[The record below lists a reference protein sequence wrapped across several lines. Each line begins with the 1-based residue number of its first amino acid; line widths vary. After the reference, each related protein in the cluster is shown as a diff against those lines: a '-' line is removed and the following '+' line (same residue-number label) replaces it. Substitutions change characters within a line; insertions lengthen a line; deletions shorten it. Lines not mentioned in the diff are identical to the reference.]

1 MSNLNPLMR
10 LLFSQT
16 YAAGLD
22 IEDGLLRL
30 AHVQPNKLAITAH
43 YEHPLPPGLVVNGEI
58 LDERELA
65 RHLADALRASGIKNG
80 YYVTH
85 TPVAHTALRLLR
97 FPPMPKKELKD
108 AVRYEAARNL
118 PYTLAEAA
126 IGFVPLED
134 QITTKAAKKKGRK
147 IRLKKG
153 KGDESTEAPNERA
166 QAEKEEEAPR
176 VKKAQQPR
184 DLLVAATPNAH
195 VLTLMRVAKQAGI
208 RLGVVEPR
216 PIATLRA
223 LKHQQALQVNDLTL
237 DINATHASITVITD
251 GSLKLARNLPY
262 TREQLEDDAGFD
274 TAERLMRDITLTLE
288 YLTRI
293 NDTLTLR
300 RIVVTGGTL
309 HPSIASAL
317 EDLGLTVHTVTPPD
331 TIPPAGMPVYGLA
344 LRGAAGI

>member
-1 MSNLNPLMR
+1 MSQQSLLMR

-22 IEDGLLRL
+22 IEDGTLRL
-30 AHVQPNKLAITAH
+30 AHVQPGKLAVTAH
-43 YEHPLPPGLVVNGEI
+43 YEHAIPDGVVVNGEI

-126 IGFVPLED
+126 IGFAPLED
-134 QITTKAAKKKGRK
+134 QINAKAAKKKGRMF
-147 IRLKKG
+147 RLKKSN
-153 KGDESTEAPNERA
+153 GDEETQAPDTQDQDA
-166 QAEKEEEAPR
+166 KEEQKSR
-176 VKKAQQPR
+176 VKGAQQPR

-216 PIATLRA
+216 PLATLRA
-223 LKHQQALQVNDLTL
+223 LKQQKALEANDLVL
-237 DINATHASITVITD
+237 DINTEHASVTVVTD

-262 TREQLEDDAGFD
+262 TREQLEEQVGLDI
-274 TAERLMRDITLTLE
+274 AERLIRDITLTLE

-300 RIVVTGGTL
+300 RVVVTGGTL
-309 HPSIASAL
+309 HENIATAL
-317 EDLGLTVHTVTPPD
+317 EDLGLTIHAVGAPD